1 MKVKVV
7 RTFSDKLTY
16 KMYAVGEI
24 IDLPDG
30 RASDAVKKGLVES
43 VEAKEVKTETAVKEP
58 KRTVKKPAVRK
69 SAKKA
74 TKKEV

>member
-7 RTFSDKLTY
+7 KTFADKCTY

-30 RASDAVKKGLVES
+30 RASSLVDRGLAES
-43 VEAKEVKTETAVKEP
+43 VEVKKVKAETAVKMP
-58 KRTVKKPAVRK
+58 KATRKTAPKKPIKRV
-69 SAKKA
+69 
-74 TKKEV
+74 TKKKED